1 MSVEVWEKFV
11 GASLHKAWEKTN
23 NQNLRRTRQ
32 PQRTM
37 LLNKALGPHIPDK
50 PFFVGVFLQGFWVF
64 GSLSSRQKLPE
75 PKTKKTRG
83 KPKKPKKP
91 MSPKKVL
98 GPDIPQNALFFLFF
112 LVFFEVFGFLVVL
125 VAGKSFRNQKPKKT
139 RGKPKKTKKTMS
151 PKKVLGP
158 DIPQNALVFLFFL
171 FFFGFFRGFWDFGS
185 LNSR

>member
-1 MSVEVWEKFV
+1 M

-50 PFFVGVFLQGFWVF
+50 PFFLGDFFQGFWVF

-83 KPKKPKKP
+83 KPKKTKKTKKP
-91 MSPKKVL
+91 MSL
-98 GPDIPQNALFFLFF
+98 
-112 LVFFEVFGFLVVL
+112 
-125 VAGKSFRNQKPKKT
+125 
-139 RGKPKKTKKTMS
+139 
-151 PKKVLGP
+151 KKVLGP
-158 DIPQNALVFLFFL
+158 DIPQNALVFLFFFG
-171 FFFGFFRGFWDFGS
+171 FFVFFRGFWDFGS
-185 LNSR
+185 LSSR